1 MMSTVLLI
9 IGIVLL
15 AVVLWQYCHQE
26 KLPHNT
32 VVGFVGT
39 MGSGKTFLAVRDACR
54 AYKKQMMAYVYGKI
68 FLPYRFFNRKWNRK
82 PVMYSNIPIRVKLFG
97 RNRYCNVL
105 TKEHILRQEPLPE
118 GAITVI
124 DEIGQFASQWE
135 YENPFIREQLADFT
149 RFYRHWIDGRMFVTD
164 QSSDN
169 IVKVVRCRLGVIY
182 HLNDFRRWFCL
193 PFFKVDVTPL
203 LMVEDSQKELDV
215 EFDDRRYFFGVLH
228 YRWFQRITGLAR
240 YNDRCYSEIYRKGA
254 SRIAKPYDRSLKTRY
269 LMDISV
275 SYNESKDYKRDRQK
289 YRDAL
294 YQPMKGKGAGET
306 SVSPRL
312 SRHK

>member
-1 MMSTVLLI
+1 MLYVI
-9 IGIVLL
+9 IAIVIL
-15 AVVLWQYCHQE
+15 AVLLWQYCRQE

-39 MGSGKTFLAVRDACR
+39 MGSGKTYLAVREACR
-54 AYKKQMMAYVYGKI
+54 AYKKQKMAYIFGKI
-68 FLPYRFFNRKWNRK
+68 FLPYRFFNPTWNRK
-82 PVMYSNIPIRVKLFG
+82 PTIYSNIPIRVKLFG
-97 RNRYCNVL
+97 KNKYCNVL
-105 TKEHILRQEPLPE
+105 TKEHILRQIPLPE

-124 DEIGQFASQWE
+124 DEVGQIASQWE
-135 YENPFIREQLADFT
+135 YENPYVREELADFT

-182 HLNDFRRWFCL
+182 HLNDFRRWFML

-215 EFDDRRYFFGVLH
+215 EFEQRRYFFGVLH
-228 YRWFQRITGLAR
+228 YRWFQKLLGLAK
-240 YNDRCYSEIYRKGA
+240 YNSRCYSEIYRKGA
-254 SRIAKPYDRSLKTRY
+254 AKDAAPYDKTLKTRY

-275 SYNESKDYKRDRQK
+275 SRKVSLEYRKDRAK
-289 YRDAL
+289 YRDSL
-294 YQPMKGKGAGET
+294 YRPMKGKGAGET

-312 SRHK
+312 SRDK